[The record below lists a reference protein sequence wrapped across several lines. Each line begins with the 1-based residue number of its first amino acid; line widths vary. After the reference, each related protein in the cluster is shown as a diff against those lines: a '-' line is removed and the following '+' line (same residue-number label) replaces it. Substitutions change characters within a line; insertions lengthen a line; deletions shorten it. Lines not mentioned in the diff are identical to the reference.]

1 MGFCG
6 GYFPAFSGSFKIIK
20 QENLLSC
27 NQIERWMCN
36 EIIYLDNATK
46 LSSRIQNMLY
56 QEMAY
61 VVECVLHNDIGIVG
75 A

>member
-1 MGFCG
+1 
-6 GYFPAFSGSFKIIK
+6 
-20 QENLLSC
+20 
-27 NQIERWMCN
+27 MCN